1 MHAELI
7 NRMKGIIVALS
18 TPLTAQGSLDEAGA
32 ERLVESVITNGVSC
46 IFPLGWCGEGPLLTD
61 RVRRD
66 TMKSVCRLARGR
78 VPLMVGVSEQSLP
91 RVEELLRV
99 AEAAGADCV
108 LATMPYSYE
117 LSQQLVYTFFEGL
130 SRLTKLPIVIYENSE
145 LGVFIGIDCLK
156 KLSEIENIIG
166 VKATVPAGNLRS
178 YYEQLHN
185 PDHFAVI
192 SGDEYLYDYALLM
205 GFRHF
210 TMGGPG
216 NICARWCTSMYE
228 DAVAGRVLDV
238 MQKQAQLVAFLTAVY
253 GTSDSAYSVIKYVL
267 ARMGICEDRISS
279 PHRTLTVDEQAE
291 ADAVL
296 GKHQQILDGPLV

>member
-7 NRMKGIIVALS
+7 ERMKGIVVALA
-18 TPLTAQGSLDEAGA
+18 TPLTAQGSLDEVGT
-32 ERLVESVITNGVSC
+32 ERLVESVITSGVSC

-66 TMKSVCRLARGR
+66 TMNSVCRLARGR

-91 RVEELLRV
+91 RVEELLRA
-99 AEAAGADCV
+99 AETAGADCV

-117 LSQQLVYTFFEGL
+117 LSEQLVYMFFEGL

-145 LGVFIGIDCLK
+145 LGVFIGIECLK
-156 KLSEIENIIG
+156 KLSKIENIVG
-166 VKATVPAGNLRS
+166 VKATVPAGSLRN
-178 YYEQLHN
+178 YYEQLHD
-185 PDHFAVI
+185 PDQFVVI

-216 NICARWCTSMYE
+216 NFCARWCAGMHA
-228 DAVAGRVLDV
+228 DAASGRVLDV
-238 MQKQAQLVAFLTAVY
+238 MEKQAQMMAFLAAVY
-253 GTSDSAYSVIKYVL
+253 ATSDSAYSVVKYVL
-267 ARMGICEDRISS
+267 ARMGICEHHISS
-279 PHRTLTVDEQAE
+279 PHRILTADEQAE

-296 GKHQQILDGPLV
+296 EKHKHILDRPLA